1 MTTGER
7 LQTGIFGIIGSFAPS
22 IIKMFND
29 LPNLAFL
36 LSWQWA
42 VVVTLY
48 GRLGGLVATIYP
60 YRGPVTAW
68 KALLIGCS
76 FPSLIG
82 AAAALARAAGPGSS
96 LGGPT
101 APAGWTVLDF
111 LALF

>member
-1 MTTGER
+1 MQSSR
-7 LQTGIFGIIGSFAPS
+7 LKLGIFGVVGSFAPS

-42 VVVTLY
+42 VVVCLY
-48 GRLGGLVATIYP
+48 GLLGGLISGIFP
-60 YRGPVTAW
+60 YRGPATPW
-68 KALLIGCS
+68 KALLIGCG
-76 FPSLIG
+76 FPSIIG
-82 AAAALARAAGPGSS
+82 TAAALAKAAGAGSS

-101 APAGWTVLDF
+101 TQSGWTGLDF